1 MHSSS
6 GTKRFRKPRALGSGL
21 AMLGTLHPAL
31 GFLNHVVPST
41 QHLTLFNL
49 TNKYFQGESSR
60 FNINPLLD
68 ANIRA
73 LVSQVY
79 VEGMMA
85 GIVSRTMN
93 SKTHGPTISVQR
105 ITIE

>member
-1 MHSSS
+1 MIYI
-6 GTKRFRKPRALGSGL
+6 L
-21 AMLGTLHPAL
+21 
-31 GFLNHVVPST
+31 
-41 QHLTLFNL
+41 LFSL
-49 TNKYFQGESSR
+49 YVYIHTQGELSR

-73 LVSQVY
+73 LVSQTY

-85 GIVSRTMN
+85 GILSRTMN